1 MPKKKKLMWPR
12 LALHDRNELFYRHS
26 EKNDALFT
34 DEAINEATKKLAC
47 RTDTG
52 KPGHIRGTM
61 EQETNG
67 RTVLVY
73 DMVDNHVRIL
83 RILFPELLK

>member
-1 MPKKKKLMWPR
+1 MWTR

-26 EKNDALFT
+26 GKDDALFT
-34 DEAINEATKKLAC
+34 DEAIDDATEKLAC

-52 KPGHIRGTM
+52 KPGRIRGTM
-61 EQETNG
+61 EQEIND

-73 DMVDNHVRIL
+73 GMAGNPVRIL